1 MADSLRIVFMGTP
14 DFAVPAL
21 NALLAHHEEVA
32 AVVSQPDRPRGRGRK
47 LAATPVKAAAQAA
60 GITVLQPAR
69 IKTDLVRQLAVFN
82 PDLIIVAAYGRILPD
97 AVLTLPRLG
106 CLNIHA
112 SLLPKYRG
120 AAPIQWAILDGAQE
134 TGISIMQI
142 DSGLD
147 TGDILL
153 TDRLAIDDQDT
164 AAILF
169 TKMAKLG
176 GELIIKTLDKLR
188 AGNLTPQ
195 RQDERQVSLAPPLS
209 KDASPIDWQ
218 HRAADKISCQ
228 IRGLDPWPL
237 AHTTLAGKRLRLF
250 KPTALKK
257 SGKAAA
263 GTILAADK
271 DGLLIA
277 CADGSLLAREI
288 QLAGSKRM
296 PVAAFILGRPLKA
309 GQTLGT

>member
-1 MADSLRIVFMGTP
+1 MTDSLRIVFMGTP

-21 NALLAHHEEVA
+21 EALLAHHEEVV

-47 LAATPVKAAAQAA
+47 LAATPVKTAAAQAA
-60 GITVLQPAR
+60 LTVLQPAR

-97 AVLTLPRLG
+97 AVLTLPRFG

-134 TGISIMQI
+134 TGVTIMQI

-153 TDRLAIDDQDT
+153 TGRLTIDSQDT
-164 AAILF
+164 AATLF
-169 TKMAKLG
+169 AKMAKLG
-176 GELIIKTLDKLR
+176 GKLIIQALDELR

-195 RQDERQVSLAPPLS
+195 RQDDRLVSLAPPLS
-209 KDASPIDWQ
+209 KDASPIDW

-237 AHTTLAGKRLRLF
+237 AHTTLAGKKLRLF

-257 SGKAAA
+257 SGEAVP

-271 DGLLIA
+271 NGLLIA
-277 CADGSLLAREI
+277 CADGSLLVEEI

-309 GQTLGT
+309 GQILGA